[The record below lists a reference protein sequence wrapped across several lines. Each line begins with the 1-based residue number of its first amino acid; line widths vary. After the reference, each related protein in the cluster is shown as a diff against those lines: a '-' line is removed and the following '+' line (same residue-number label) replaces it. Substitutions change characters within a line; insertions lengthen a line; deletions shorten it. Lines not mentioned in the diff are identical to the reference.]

1 MLADDHA
8 TGQRIK
14 ELLRGMRGENC
25 EVICVARYTIATGDE
40 TEHRYAL
47 NGFKYLLSLHEL
59 DQWCRG
65 HIKYNA
71 DGLSEQHLEAFE
83 SVRDVMRDYM
93 TQNGV
98 SLEDL
103 T

>member
-1 MLADDHA
+1 M
-8 TGQRIK
+8 
-14 ELLRGMRGENC
+14 
-25 EVICVARYTIATGDE
+25 ARYTISTNDE

-47 NGFKYLLSLHEL
+47 NGLKYLLSLHEL
-59 DQWCRG
+59 DQWLRG

-83 SVRDVMRDYM
+83 KVREAMRELM
-93 TQNGV
+93 GENGV